1 MGIFDLFQN
10 KSAKTI
16 PMDEI
21 HYSKLNKERFIS
33 EYFIPRKPL
42 LIKEGAKNWPLVDL
56 WNKAYVDKK
65 FGHYMCTVVKDSR
78 PAMAREST
86 TLKTF
91 FKNHKGQS
99 TLTLESNPM
108 KVSFLLKGLK
118 FPNLFFSRKDINRFF
133 FYYSIKNAGTLPHYH
148 KDAFNILGE
157 GRKRWVMFDANEKK
171 APKGFNAQLEGYK
184 KYPKGTHA
192 KDWFVKDLPKTCK
205 KLAVFECYQETSD
218 IVYVP
223 WQFSHA
229 VLNMSDEVLGLVVET
244 QRDKNV

>member
-10 KSAKTI
+10 KPAKTI
-16 PMDEI
+16 EMDEL
-21 HYSKLNKERFIS
+21 HYSKMNKETFIS

-42 LIKEGAKNWPLVDL
+42 LIKEGAKNWPIVDL
-56 WNKAYVDKK
+56 WTKEYVNKK

-86 TLKTF
+86 TLKNF

-108 KVSFLLKGLK
+108 KVSFILKGLK
-118 FPNLFFSRKDINRFF
+118 LPNLFFSRKDINRFF
-133 FYYSIKNAGTLPHYH
+133 FYFSVKNAGTLPHYH
-148 KDAFNILGE
+148 KDAFNILRE
-157 GRKRWVMFDANEKK
+157 GKKRWVMFDANEQS
-171 APKGFNAQLEGYK
+171 APKGYNTQLKGYK

-192 KDWFVKDLPKTCK
+192 KDWFVIDLPKTTR
-205 KLAVFECYQETSD
+205 KLPVFECYQEASD

-229 VLNMSDEVLGLVVET
+229 VLNISEEVLGLVVET
-244 QRDKNV
+244 NR